1 MKTPNIKTPGVPYAQ
16 KYTPWRTYAQFK
28 QLNGSPG
35 HSPPRGRH
43 SQRRGPVPKLLWAYL
58 LLISVRIVARSLSNY
73 SSCECDVSCYNHCMS
88 LWSAGNVHP
97 DQLRASSAGAWCCD
111 WSWDW
116 DDWKAHKWRR
126 ARWLVRWLGSAWTDP
141 VDSWYHTVTAP
152 GISQL
157 LPLTI
162 VTSAHCDHLVVL
174 WSKMFM
180 FHQVKTLEN
189 IACFIASE

>member
-1 MKTPNIKTPGVPYAQ
+1 MSKPPAYHTPKNRPPGVRTPNSNSLTEALATARPVGDI
-16 KYTPWRTYAQFK
+16 
-28 QLNGSPG
+28 
-35 HSPPRGRH
+35 HSDAALF
-43 SQRRGPVPKLLWAYL
+43 PVPKLLWAHL

-141 VDSWYHTVTAP
+141 VDSWYHTVTAS

-157 LPLTI
+157 LPLT
-162 VTSAHCDHLVVL
+162 SHLSWAHCDHLVVL